1 MNELLKNVLYLS
13 AGAVFLTKDKI
24 EALKGELIG
33 KGKMTQEEGKQFVDE
48 LVKKSEAIKEQ
59 LEERIQQVV
68 AEQLKKMNVAT
79 HDDIAALSARIDE
92 LAKVVDKGQSEE

>member
-1 MNELLKNVLYLS
+1 MNELLKNVFYLS

-24 EALKGELIG
+24 EDLQGELIE

-48 LVKKSEAIKEQ
+48 LVKKTEAVKGQI
-59 LEERIQQVV
+59 EERIQQVV
-68 AEQLKKMNVAT
+68 AEQIKKMNVAT

-92 LAKVVDKGQSEE
+92 LVQIVEKGRSEG